1 MQRVHRKK
9 RSIYEEKDFEIVSLN
24 SLIKLA
30 KQKTNER
37 IDTGLSE
44 KDMQPVKI
52 PLQDLTDRLT
62 DSLQQMHHHLQ
73 SLLMQKLGPDARN
86 VIAAER
92 ARQTRSEKQKLEQTA
107 KKLEQKQGDEV
118 ENMATNL
125 SELGQDAGDEL
136 ELLNDYRERY
146 AAILAEL
153 LVAKDRLLE
162 LEKGLEERAND
173 KLRRS
178 LDKDISE
185 LSGEDEGRRLARR
198 RRRRKS
204 SMGGSS
210 EGFTSDENDG
220 PEIPRRGRWR

>member
-1 MQRVHRKK
+1 MQRVHRKR
-9 RSIYEEKDFEIVSLN
+9 RSVYEEKDFEIVSLN

-30 KQKTNER
+30 KQKTCDR
-37 IDTGLSE
+37 IETGLSD
-44 KDMQPVKI
+44 KDMKSVKL

-92 ARQTRSEKQKLEQTA
+92 ARQTRSEKEKMAETN
-107 KKLEQKQGDEV
+107 KKLEKKKGNEV
-118 ENMATNL
+118 ENMATTL
-125 SELGQDAGDEL
+125 GELGQDAGDEL

-162 LEKGLEERAND
+162 LEKGLEEHAD
-173 KLRRS
+173 AKLMRRLS
-178 LDKDISE
+178 EDISE
-185 LSGEDEGRRLARR
+185 LSEEEDDRPKPRQRR
-198 RRRRKS
+198 RRRS
-204 SMGGSS
+204 SAGASS
-210 EGFTSDENDG
+210 GGFTSDEKDG
-220 PEIPRRGRWR
+220 PEIVRKGLWN

>member
-30 KQKTNER
+30 KAKTNER

-44 KDMQPVKI
+44 KDMQPVKL

-92 ARQTRSEKQKLEQTA
+92 ARQTRSEKKKLEETA
-107 KKLEQKQGDEV
+107 KKLEQKKGDEV
-118 ENMATNL
+118 DNMATTL

-162 LEKGLEERAND
+162 LEKGLEQHAQE

-178 LDKDISE
+178 LDEDISE
-185 LSGEDEGRRLARR
+185 LSGEDEGRPRTRR

-204 SMGGSS
+204 SMGTSS
-210 EGFTSDENDG
+210 EGFSSDDKDS
-220 PEIPRRGRWR
+220 PEVPRRSRWT